1 MPTVDSEPVGRALKP
16 LIAGVLIGVVG
27 TLLVAHFAGGSD
39 KSIPERLE
47 EALHCDDGVA
57 DLPAAI
63 AHHTAGF
70 SEWAVTHANR
80 ISGIGCD
87 AGPATVYMQYSPY
100 GSDTNHALATLD
112 GYGPVCV
119 VDHGFFDGRSLNQGQ
134 LPELCDSVGGKIAV
148 T

>member
-1 MPTVDSEPVGRALKP
+1 MP

-27 TLLVAHFAGGSD
+27 TLLIVHSAGDSD
-39 KSIPERLE
+39 KTIPERLE

-57 DLPAAI
+57 DLPAAT

-70 SEWAVTHANR
+70 SEWAVTHADR

-87 AGPATVYMQYSPY
+87 AGPATVYMHYSPY
-100 GSDTNHALATLD
+100 GPDTKHALATLD
-112 GYGPVCV
+112 EYGPVCV
-119 VDHGFFDGRSLNQGQ
+119 VDHGFFEGRTLNRGQ
-134 LPELCDSVGGKIAV
+134 LLALCDSVGGKIAV

>member
-1 MPTVDSEPVGRALKP
+1 MGRALRF
-16 LIAGVLIGVVG
+16 LIAGVLIGAAG
-27 TLLVAHFAGGSD
+27 TLLVVHFAGGSD

-70 SEWAVTHANR
+70 SEWAVMHADR

-87 AGPATVYMQYSPY
+87 AGPATVYMRYSPY
-100 GSDTNHALATLD
+100 GLDTKHALATLD

-119 VDHGFFDGRSLNQGQ
+119 VDHGFFEGRSLNQGQ
-134 LPELCDSVGGKIAV
+134 LLELCESVGGKIAV